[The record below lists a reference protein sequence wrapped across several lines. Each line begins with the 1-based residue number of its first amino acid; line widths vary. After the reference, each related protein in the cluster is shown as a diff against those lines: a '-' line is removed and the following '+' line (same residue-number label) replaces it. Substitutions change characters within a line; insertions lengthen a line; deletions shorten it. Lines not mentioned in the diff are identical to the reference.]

1 MTCNQLDAIRPRS
14 FLLDQLADLTIDPS
28 SSPLAYLLP
37 PCLILLAIDVAV
49 RLSHRTVPTTVVE
62 DDLPRY
68 DAKVIDR
75 LSHRAHKVL
84 NDFSRLEANISA
96 EMMRSQ
102 RLCRTLEKR
111 RNFAHH
117 RHRLEAYNASHT
129 RKETKH
135 LLHRQATKGR

>member
-1 MTCNQLDAIRPRS
+1 MTYTQLEAIRPRS
-14 FLLDQLADLTIDPS
+14 FLLDQLANFTVDPS
-28 SSPLAYLLP
+28 SSSLAYLLP

-49 RLSHRTVPTTVVE
+49 RLSHRTAPTTVVME
-62 DDLPRY
+62 DEVDLPRF
-68 DAKVIDR
+68 DEKIIDR

-84 NDFSRLEANISA
+84 SDFSRLEANISA

-117 RHRLEAYNASHT
+117 RHRLEAYRPRHSSQGKQASFCT
-129 RKETKH
+129 D
-135 LLHRQATKGR
+135 